1 MKIDEIIAT
10 AESLPVE
17 DRVLLIDYLL
27 KSLNMPETEIDKQW
41 RAVANRR
48 LAELRNGTVKAVPG
62 KEVFANIRQKF
73 NRRFPRYTHSIRQ

>member
-41 RAVANRR
+41 MAIANRR

-62 KEVFANIRQKF
+62 KEVFANIRQ
-73 NRRFPRYTHSIRQ
+73 RFDK